1 MRAFLLFLNL
11 VISNVVK
18 KIKEYYSMMPDS
30 NQNKG
35 YGKLSGDAK
44 NRIIS
49 SNFFPYDPYEPS
61 SPEDSEF
68 EDPLL
73 QNKFSNMM
81 GNQPATKSDYVSRRS
96 DPFTYFDDSTVG
108 LSEEKLI
115 REYIHLLFETYI
127 SNKSRTSDTDGAMTQ
142 WGNKVPG
149 GTQFGWSSAY
159 LFPQKKTQY
168 EPVFSLKDLMT
179 KHEDEIG
186 LSGNLEREED
196 EEWKKEY
203 GQEQYDNIFPLFW

>member
-1 MRAFLLFLNL
+1 
-11 VISNVVK
+11 VGK

-30 NQNKG
+30 NQDRG
-35 YGKLSGDAK
+35 YGKLNGDAK

-49 SNFFPYDPYEPS
+49 SNLFPYDEYEHT

-68 EDPLL
+68 NDPLL
-73 QNKFSNMM
+73 QNKFSSMT
-81 GNQPATKSDYVSRRS
+81 GKQSSTKSDYVSRRS
-96 DPFTYFDDSTVG
+96 DPFSYFDDSTVG
-108 LSEEKLI
+108 LSEQKLI
-115 REYIHLLFETYI
+115 KEYVHLIIEAII
-127 SNKSRTSDTDGAMTQ
+127 SNKSRTSNTDGATTQ

-159 LFPQKKTQY
+159 PFPQKKSQY

-179 KHEDEIG
+179 KHQDETGING
-186 LSGNLEREED
+186 TLDREED

-203 GQEQYDNIFPLFW
+203 GEEQYDNIFPLFW